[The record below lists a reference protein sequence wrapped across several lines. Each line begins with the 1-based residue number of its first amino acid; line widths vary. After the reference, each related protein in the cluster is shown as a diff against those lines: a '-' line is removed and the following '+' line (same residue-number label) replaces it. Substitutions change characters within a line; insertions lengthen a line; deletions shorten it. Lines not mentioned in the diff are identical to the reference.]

1 MREKV
6 VLVAGLMAL
15 STGCASIVTGGKQ
28 PITVNSNVPGAV
40 VAVNGQQIG
49 TTPYVGEIKR
59 DSATRVTVSKMGY
72 YPQTIVLAT
81 TLEPWFWGNILLG
94 GVFGS
99 STDAGTGAM
108 NKYAPDSYVVAL
120 VPTVRPVRPVPPAPP
135 APPANPSEA
144 APGQAVAPPAED
156 APIVMPDTIPAPAP
170 VPAPAGK

>member
-1 MREKV
+1 MRGTKALAV
-6 VLVAGLMAL
+6 GLMAL

-28 PITVNSNVPGAV
+28 PITINSNVPGAV
-40 VAVNGQQIG
+40 VAVNGQRIG

-59 DSATRVTVSKMGY
+59 DSATNVTVSKIGY
-72 YPQTIVLAT
+72 FPQTIVLAT

-120 VPTVRPVRPVPPAPP
+120 VPTARPVPPAPP
-135 APPANPSEA
+135 VPPANPAEA
-144 APGQAVAPPAED
+144 APGQAVAPPADD
-156 APIVMPDTIPAPAP
+156 APIVMPDTVPAPAP
-170 VPAPAGK
+170 APAPAGK